1 MTDNNV
7 PPHMTISAI
16 EARSENALLGAMYN
30 LRNSLSNGTIS
41 IVSVGQLLPYVFYA
55 TPVLNGYLQDLS
67 EKVFD
72 EVKSIPECAV
82 SRLLQANE
90 LAATYYTWKD
100 TDKGTDAD
108 GIFSN
113 AGKLCAF

>member
-1 MTDNNV
+1 MAMKV
-7 PPHMTISAI
+7 
-16 EARSENALLGAMYN
+16 RSENALLGAMDN
-30 LRNSLSNGTIS
+30 IRNSLFNGTIS

-72 EVKSIPECAV
+72 EVKSISGIYSEQI
-82 SRLLQANE
+82 LQANE

-108 GIFSN
+108 GVFSN
-113 AGKLCAF
+113 AGKLCAL